1 MAKSKKKKKV
11 NRAELS
17 SALLYLLVG
26 LTLVIFR
33 TQAIGL
39 AMTLAGVFF
48 IVSGV
53 LELFY
58 GNTVGGAVS
67 LVIGIA
73 IIVLGWTLME
83 IVLLVLGILIAVKGL
98 LALNDELRR
107 KKQSLP
113 SILFAI
119 LTVLFGLLLAFGNGF
134 DIILLLVGI
143 FLLAN
148 GILGVVA
155 ALK

>member
-26 LTLVIFR
+26 LTLAIFR
-33 TQAIGL
+33 TQAIGW
-39 AMTLAGVFF
+39 AMTLAGAFF

-58 GNTVGGAVS
+58 GNTVGGALS
-67 LVIGIA
+67 LIIGIA

-83 IVLLVLGILIAVKGL
+83 IVLLVLGILIAIKGL
-98 LALNDELRR
+98 LSLNDELRR

-113 SILFAI
+113 GILFAI
-119 LTVLFGLLLAFGNGF
+119 LTVVFGLLLAFGNGF
-134 DIILLLVGI
+134 DIVLLIVGI
-143 FLLAN
+143 FFVID
-148 GILGVVA
+148 GILGLVA
-155 ALK
+155 CLK